1 MQIAIPLIYILQAL
15 LTVGDKGVQLKI
27 LFDRMVQKNTTTGWE
42 RRLRLAVKQSDEDK
56 DGIVFLDL
64 VQLSYSTYTPYASCG
79 N

>member
-1 MQIAIPLIYILQAL
+1 MPLKYILQAV
-15 LTVGDKGVQLKI
+15 LTVGDKGVKLKI

-64 VQLSYSTYTPYASCG
+64 VQLIELSSTSYASFG